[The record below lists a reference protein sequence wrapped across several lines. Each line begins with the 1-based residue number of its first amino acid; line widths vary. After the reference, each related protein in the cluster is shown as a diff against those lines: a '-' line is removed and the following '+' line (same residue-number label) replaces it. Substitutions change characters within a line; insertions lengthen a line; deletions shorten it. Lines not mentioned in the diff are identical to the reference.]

1 MSDIQYDSS
10 KRSQQQN
17 LPQSLRRIA
26 VGLTGLQKRL
36 FSDVRKNLRG
46 IYNSLLFD
54 SLAAV
59 LAKLLPVAG
68 TQSQTSCP
76 GITGEVTSPPTV
88 GANQKCTIQSSGSIA
103 VDTAETNNTAV
114 NLSAG
119 PALVNRGTVTAQSVP
134 NSPAPPPTI
143 QSVVPRYS
151 QLRLAASIPQ
161 RTS

>member
-1 MSDIQYDSS
+1 MSGIQYDQSGTD
-10 KRSQQQN
+10 QQEN
-17 LPQSLRRIA
+17 LPQSLRRIS

-36 FSDVRKNLRG
+36 FSDVRKILG
-46 IYNSLLFD
+46 GKYNSPLFD

-59 LAKLLPVAG
+59 LATLLPVAG
-68 TQSQTSCP
+68 TQSQTSSP

-103 VDTAETNNTAV
+103 VDTAEANNTAV

-134 NSPAPPPTI
+134 NSPAPPTI
-143 QSVVPRYS
+143 QSDVPRYS